1 MMDTRALSKQQAS
14 RRTRARDEH
23 ASSSADAV
31 VRRAR
36 RRTPFACRGRVSRV
50 ARELL
55 FEKGRANVRDVRS
68 YEKVRSTKKA
78 GRETFYIL
86 VNVLSRDQR

>member
-55 FEKGRANVRDVRS
+55 FEKGRANARR
-68 YEKVRSTKKA
+68 EKLWSK
-78 GRETFYIL
+78 L
-86 VNVLSRDQR
+86 